1 MRSIYTI
8 AGLAAITMVG
18 AIGYGL
24 FHGNLVSDA
33 RHIVE
38 VPWGLVTAI
47 DVYVGL
53 FLFSSWI
60 LWRERGQ
67 WQGFLWVVLLLTLG
81 NIATAA
87 YVLNAAYRSKGDGMR
102 FWLGHSAETR
112 QR

>member
-1 MRSIYTI
+1 M
-8 AGLAAITMVG
+8 GG

-24 FHGNLVSDA
+24 WHGDFIADA

-53 FLFSSWI
+53 FLFASWI
-60 LWRERGQ
+60 LWRERGR
-67 WQGFLWVVLLLTLG
+67 WQGLLWITLLLTLG

-87 YVLNAAYRSKGDGMR
+87 YVLMAAYHAKGDWAR
-102 FWLGHSAETR
+102 FWFGRSAARNES
-112 QR
+112 